1 MPQNI
6 HCKLPQH
13 LAQLA
18 VASITA
24 ESYRSLKISKASN
37 LSARGKKAS
46 VFLHIDVEKQK
57 ISFMFH
63 VTMLMQKR
71 NDCINFKSL
80 PIVLSTAN

>member
-1 MPQNI
+1 MCSIDKRRPIQGLKCQPDKVVKDFQYLKHFQMPQNI

-46 VFLHIDVEKQK
+46 VFLHIDVEK
-57 ISFMFH
+57 
-63 VTMLMQKR
+63 
-71 NDCINFKSL
+71 
-80 PIVLSTAN
+80 